1 MSIEEE
7 QSREA
12 SDGESEE
19 EQGED
24 LSEEDPENS
33 SDPDGHSDLESDM
46 DSEEDCGRPNG
57 EPRQALGKGTT
68 SIGHRAQ
75 EAARN
80 QLPYTFA
87 GRQTLGFL
95 LCWDDLGDL
104 VTSWP
109 H

>member
-7 QSREA
+7 QSGEA

-46 DSEEDCGRPNG
+46 DSEEDCGRPSG
-57 EPRQALGKGTT
+57 EPRQALGEGTT

-104 VTSWP
+104 VTSRP